1 MIRVGIYGAVL
12 VVGVVA
18 WIVRQIQSRR
28 TQFNPLA
35 FQPRLGPIV
44 RTFRVAVSNGPQLVA
59 QAAAQAPGMSVAQ
72 IIGDVVFVNS
82 RPSVGRID
90 DGMGM
95 FLRVISS
102 SDENGWHLRFEG
114 QPKSN
119 IGATSE
125 AQRGFAAVERDIRAV
140 LGRMGFRSD
149 DGLDSEVRP
158 LSDAAMLQGPLAPAA
173 VARPSAAMRVEIN
186 GQRLEV
192 ASLLAVGRAP
202 VSPAVP
208 GACVL
213 AVNDAL
219 ASKTHAYI
227 GWDGHQSW
235 IEDRGS
241 TNGTSI
247 ESGSSIR
254 ALPSMARQP
263 LSANDIVVIGEHRL
277 TIRIENRG

>member
-1 MIRVGIYGAVL
+1 MIRLGIYGVVL
-12 VVGVVA
+12 VVGGVA
-18 WIVRQIQSRR
+18 WIIRQIQSRS
-28 TQFNPLA
+28 TEFNPLA

-44 RTFRVAVSNGPQLVA
+44 RTFRVSVSNGPQLVA
-59 QAAAQAPGMSVAQ
+59 QAAAQAPGMSVAR
-72 IIGDVVFVNS
+72 IIGEAVFVNS

-102 SDENGWHLRFEG
+102 SDESGWHLRFEG

-149 DGLDSEVRP
+149 DGLDGQARA
-158 LSDAAMLQGPLAPAA
+158 LSDGTMLKGPPAT
-173 VARPSAAMRVEIN
+173 VARPAAAMPVEIN

-192 ASLLAVGRAP
+192 SSLLAVGRAP

-227 GWDGHQSW
+227 GWDGHQPW

>member
-1 MIRVGIYGAVL
+1 MMRQGINGVVL
-12 VVGVVA
+12 VIFGVA
-18 WIVRQIQSRR
+18 WIVRQVQSRSAE
-28 TQFNPLA
+28 FNPLA

-44 RTFRVAVSNGPQLVA
+44 RTFRVSVSNGPQLVA
-59 QAAAQAPGMSVAQ
+59 QAAAQAPGMSVAR
-72 IIGDVVFVNS
+72 IIGEAVFVNS

-102 SDENGWHLRFEG
+102 SDESGWHLRFEG

-119 IGATSE
+119 IGATAE

-149 DGLDSEVRP
+149 DGLDDQDRP
-158 LSDAAMLQGPLAPAA
+158 PSGAVMLGGPLTPVA
-173 VARPSAAMRVEIN
+173 VTPPSAAMRVEIN

-208 GACVL
+208 GACIL

-227 GWDGHQSW
+227 GWDGHQTW

-247 ESGSSIR
+247 ESGLLIR
-254 ALPSMARQP
+254 ALPSMERQP
-263 LSANDIVVIGEHRL
+263 LSANDVVVIGEHRL

>member
-1 MIRVGIYGAVL
+1 MIRLGIYGVVL
-12 VVGVVA
+12 VVGGVA
-18 WIVRQIQSRR
+18 WIIRQIQSRS
-28 TQFNPLA
+28 TEFNPLA

-44 RTFRVAVSNGPQLVA
+44 RTFRVSVSNGPQLVA
-59 QAAAQAPGMSVAQ
+59 EAAAHAPGMSVAR
-72 IIGDVVFVNS
+72 IIGEAVFVNS

-102 SDENGWHLRFEG
+102 SDESGWHLRFEG

-119 IGATSE
+119 IGAISE

-149 DGLDSEVRP
+149 DGLDGQARA
-158 LSDAAMLQGPLAPAA
+158 LSDGTMLQGPPAT
-173 VARPSAAMRVEIN
+173 VARPAAAMRVEVN

-202 VSPAVP
+202 VPPAVP

-227 GWDGHQSW
+227 GWDGHQPW

-254 ALPSMARQP
+254 ALASMARQP